1 MHTLI
6 INPQARL
13 QIDRFPS
20 AFDRVCIRF
29 PHTCHMSR
37 PSHSTSLENPTNI
50 WQKVRMVKF
59 PPILHSIMCIRK
71 AIRTGLLKTREEK
84 KKKGKRQEERKKGSK
99 PAPSCNDPPV
109 YLLEEI
115 QAVITALNTENQLVF
130 SPNAQ

>member
-1 MHTLI
+1 
-6 INPQARL
+6 
-13 QIDRFPS
+13 
-20 AFDRVCIRF
+20 
-29 PHTCHMSR
+29 
-37 PSHSTSLENPTNI
+37 
-50 WQKVRMVKF
+50 MVKF

-99 PAPSCNDPPV
+99 PAPSCTDPTV

-115 QAVITALNTENQLVF
+115 KAVITALNTENQLVF